1 MISDYLSQSTNRSGG
16 SVIVWYLIF
25 YIKTFQ
31 LVPSSRTSSRSP
43 TMNGNRS
50 GGGHGNQRVKLPH
63 TFTLHTYTRPTVCQH
78 CKKLLRGIFRQ
89 GLRCGDC
96 HYNIHKKCFEFV
108 PNDCENNV
116 QIDPNDMAI
125 GSSGSLHDRDSIYRD
140 DNEDSDFDESTFNSN
155 FTPTNRDPPPA
166 KINGSAKMEPNDDNY
181 DTQSRQSE

>member
-1 MISDYLSQSTNRSGG
+1 MCGVLYFIL
-16 SVIVWYLIF
+16 
-25 YIKTFQ
+25 KTLQ
-31 LVPSSRTSSRSP
+31 LVPTSRTSSRSP
-43 TMNGNRS
+43 TMNGSRS
-50 GGGHGNQRVKLPH
+50 GGGPGHGNQRVKLPH

-125 GSSGSLHDRDSIYRD
+125 GSSSSLHDRDSIYRD

-166 KINGSAKMEPNDDNY
+166 KMNGSAKLEPNDDNF